1 MIDSLEAGG
10 IRMEPPHQQTHMV
23 VLNHTAKYDIAWLAQ
38 LGTRVLDDIHFV
50 RQQEVFEPIPVA
62 GSHAMTS

>member
-1 MIDSLEAGG
+1 
-10 IRMEPPHQQTHMV
+10 MV

-38 LGTRVLDDIHFV
+38 LGTRVFDDIHFV

-62 GSHAMTS
+62 GLARHDLVKAKGLIGNQIDQTALHL